1 MFAGHASG
9 VTQSSCYRLT
19 GGAWVQQA
27 NLTTA
32 RDSSGAS
39 MSGDGLLVTGGW
51 NGSRLSST
59 EVLSGST
66 WQAGP
71 PLKEA
76 VHGHCQIYL
85 QGSVYITGKVG
96 CDTYIIY
103 LTIVFSGGRN
113 NSGSSKSVYSL
124 SGNTWTRLANM
135 KTARYGHSCT
145 VHDNQ
150 ILAIGGWD
158 GTTHRLVD
166 KFNPSTNRWTVLT
179 SLPFD
184 MHNGQAGTLS
194 NSIVFVMDRD
204 DNNIYTTNDL
214 TTWNKT
220 VINFNSGLLPAP
232 LVPST
237 LINC

>member
-1 MFAGHASG
+1 
-9 VTQSSCYRLT
+9 
-19 GGAWVQQA
+19 
-27 NLTTA
+27 
-32 RDSSGAS
+32 
-39 MSGDGLLVTGGW
+39 
-51 NGSRLSST
+51 
-59 EVLSGST
+59 
-66 WQAGP
+66 
-71 PLKEA
+71 
-76 VHGHCQIYL
+76 
-85 QGSVYITGKVG
+85 
-96 CDTYIIY
+96 
-103 LTIVFSGGRN
+103 
-113 NSGSSKSVYSL
+113 
-124 SGNTWTRLANM
+124 M

-237 LINC
+237 LINCWAFHYFCLCVGFLIFYFVSFKLNSNSNFKLRVFKIHLSNSSLHFFYLNILSVWSRRVNFRFFFFLLLTRNFFSFSYQYPNSTTQKH